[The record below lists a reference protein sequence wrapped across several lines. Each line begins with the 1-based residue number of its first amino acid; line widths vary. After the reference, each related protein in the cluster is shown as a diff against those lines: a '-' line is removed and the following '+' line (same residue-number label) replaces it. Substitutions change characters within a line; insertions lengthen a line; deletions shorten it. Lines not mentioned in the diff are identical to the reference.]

1 MKENMDKH
9 VQVIGVLWIVF
20 GFIGLSLGL
29 LVLFLLLG
37 VSFIPRLAEAS
48 DIAPGI
54 LRIVAYGISSFLA
67 LLGLPKIIAGIGL
80 LKRREW
86 ARILTV
92 VLSFLELWNVPFGLA
107 LSVYSL
113 VILFN
118 QETVRIFNPGFPAS
132 NPTQAPAA

>member
-1 MKENMDKH
+1 MKVNNMGENMDKH

-20 GFIGLSLGL
+20 GIIGLSLGL

-37 VSFIPRLAEAS
+37 VSFIPRLAAAS

-54 LRIVAYGISSFLA
+54 LRIIAYGISSFLA

-80 LKRREW
+80 LKRHEW
-86 ARILTV
+86 ARIMTV
-92 VLSFLELWNVPFGLA
+92 VLSFLELWSVPFGLA

-118 QETVRIFNPGFPAS
+118 PETVRIFNPGHQPA
-132 NPTQAPAA
+132 